1 MTALRS
7 PTGKPI
13 TLPPIHPNQGI
24 EAAYRKKLTKLVDEL
39 HNSVVYWVEATYK
52 ANPPLMAQDATDVS
66 GHWTDGMSA
75 AASMREALAKLAR
88 RRMKKI
94 NDLAPFMARWFAT
107 AAIDRSDA
115 AMKAALKKSGFAI
128 EWKMTREANEVMQ
141 ATIGEQVGLIKS
153 IASQHLAEVDGLVM
167 RSVAQGGNLAEL
179 SKELQKRYGVTRRRA
194 ELIARDQNNKA
205 TSTITIV
212 RQSQLGIK
220 QAKWLHSHA
229 GKHPRPEHV
238 AANGK
243 IYDVDKGMFLE
254 GKWTYPGRE
263 INCRCVS
270 RSILPG

>member
-1 MTALRS
+1 
-7 PTGKPI
+7 
-13 TLPPIHPNQGI
+13 
-24 EAAYRKKLTKLVDEL
+24 
-39 HNSVVYWVEATYK
+39 
-52 ANPPLMAQDATDVS
+52 
-66 GHWTDGMSA
+66 
-75 AASMREALAKLAR
+75 
-88 RRMKKI
+88 
-94 NDLAPFMARWFAT
+94 
-107 AAIDRSDA
+107 
-115 AMKAALKKSGFAI
+115 MKAALKKSGFAI